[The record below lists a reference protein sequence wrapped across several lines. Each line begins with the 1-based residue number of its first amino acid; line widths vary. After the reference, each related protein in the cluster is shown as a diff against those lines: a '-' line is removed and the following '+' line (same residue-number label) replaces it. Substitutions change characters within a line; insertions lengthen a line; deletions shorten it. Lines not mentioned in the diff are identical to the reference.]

1 MSRNGSGGYSLPVN
15 TWNPA
20 TTGVS
25 ATVTD
30 WQALINDLATAMQ
43 QSVSADGQTPITGNL
58 AMGNN
63 KLTGLSAGTA
73 TGHSLRWEQLF
84 SQGTIANLASAT
96 TTDIG
101 AQNTSFLNITGT
113 TTITGL
119 GTNYNGPRYLVFAG
133 ALTLTHSATL
143 VCPGAAKAIPIS
155 GGWQIV
161 AYQKASGFPIST
173 TGLAP
178 IASPTFTGVPAG
190 PTAAAA
196 TSTTQLATTAF
207 VQQEVPAA
215 STTAAGKVELAT
227 SAEAQAGT
235 DTTRAITATAMK
247 AAQIQPQAAVTLTT
261 QTAVDFTS
269 IPSWANRITALF
281 SGVSTNGTSV
291 PIVQLGDSGGFE
303 TSGYTGSVSIGSQT
317 SAWTVVAT
325 PAAGFGITTTTA
337 AGSAYTGK
345 LILDRINGNEWIASG
360 EWAQTTATITT
371 NLLQGAKTLSATL
384 TQVRLTTSGGSDQ
397 FDAGTF
403 NVSYE

>member
-143 VCPGAAKAIPIS
+143 VCPGAANITTAANDSAIAIPIS

-215 STTAAGKVELAT
+215 STTAAGKSELAT
-227 SAEAQAGT
+227 TAETQTGSDGTRTITPAGLKGALLYSKTFSSSDQTVAFGSKVTVAHGLGAVPVFVQTFLKCATAEYNYSVGDIIPYGNMDVIGVGMTTVSADSTNVVVVNSGT
-235 DTTRAITATAMK
+235 NSIRINDKNSPFTINAITA
-247 AAQIQPQAAVTLTT
+247 
-261 QTAVDFTS
+261 
-269 IPSWANRITALF
+269 ANWRWVIR
-281 SGVSTNGTSV
+281 
-291 PIVQLGDSGGFE
+291 
-303 TSGYTGSVSIGSQT
+303 
-317 SAWTVVAT
+317 
-325 PAAGFGITTTTA
+325 AG
-337 AGSAYTGK
+337 
-345 LILDRINGNEWIASG
+345 
-360 EWAQTTATITT
+360 
-371 NLLQGAKTLSATL
+371 
-384 TQVRLTTSGGSDQ
+384 
-397 FDAGTF
+397 
-403 NVSYE
+403 